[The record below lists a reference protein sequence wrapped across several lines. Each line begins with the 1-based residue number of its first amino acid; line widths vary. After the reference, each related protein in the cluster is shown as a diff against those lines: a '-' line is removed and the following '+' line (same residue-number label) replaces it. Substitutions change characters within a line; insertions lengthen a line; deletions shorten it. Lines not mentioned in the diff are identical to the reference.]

1 LGHYWP
7 LSSLLQGGTMKFYK
21 IKEAIEDYMHS
32 QGKDSPDLWMATMSL
47 LNAANYFSQKAPK
60 DFKISDEKLTEM
72 ISEMVDLWNPDV
84 AKISAATALSGA
96 NDDTLSATEF
106 YDKYIEKGEED
117 DSV

>member
-1 LGHYWP
+1 MGHNWP
-7 LSSLLQGGTMKFYK
+7 LSSLLQGGIMKFYK
-21 IKEAIEDYMHS
+21 IKEAIEEYMHS

-84 AKISAATALSGA
+84 AKISELEQKLSK
-96 NDDTLSATEF
+96 
-106 YDKYIEKGEED
+106 DKEELVGLGD
-117 DSV
+117 EGCEEE